1 MSPSPEEVAGDSQ
14 IAAADTQAAPAQADA
29 APPPAE
35 EAAAPKAEAEV
46 EVGVDDKKVDP
57 PRNLLL
63 YTLSGFL
70 TIGVAL
76 WLVLAWAGYK
86 DKYSQQNEGWN
97 LGSTKMLEITLIRED
112 KKTLACASDKTI
124 DGVHCGYK
132 ANGQPWG
139 TTQETD
145 PTVLQPFNTVKNE
158 LFLAAGLW
166 QSPILHEPLPAERF
180 TVVCNYHVLGVLRA
194 VSLRWS
200 LTGSFG
206 PVDQSVA
213 VGSLS
218 DCTIPQ

>member
-14 IAAADTQAAPAQADA
+14 VAAADAPAAPAQADA
-29 APPPAE
+29 VSPPAE
-35 EAAAPKAEAEV
+35 EVAAPETE
-46 EVGVDDKKVDP
+46 KKVDP

-63 YTLSGFL
+63 YTLSSFL
-70 TIGVAL
+70 SIGVAL
-76 WLVLAWAGYK
+76 WLILAWAGYK
-86 DKYSQQNEGWN
+86 EKYSQQNDGWH
-97 LGSTKMLEITLIRED
+97 LGATKMLEITLIRED
-112 KKTLACASDKTI
+112 KKTLACASDKVFS
-124 DGVHCGYK
+124 GVHCGYRQ
-132 ANGQPWG
+132 NGQPWG

-145 PTVLQPFNTVKNE
+145 PRVLQPFNTVKNE

-166 QSPILHEPLPAERF
+166 QAPILHEPLPTERF

-213 VGSLS
+213 VGTLS